1 MAVFRA
7 VLYSIMN
14 SCMPPAAPVT
24 VLLEAM
30 IPMSSA
36 PAIMFLVQQKGM
48 RERVQQ

>member
-14 SCMPPAAPVT
+14 PCMPPAAPIT

-48 RERVQQ
+48 RERVQK